1 MTEIIRV
8 FVNAV
13 GTDVAVGSDVR
24 DALRAADPAL
34 ADRAAAG
41 DALITDARGI
51 EIPLDTR
58 VAAGSIL
65 RVVVRAR
72 REERSTDAQD

>member
-24 DALRAADPAL
+24 DALRAADAAL

-65 RVVVRAR
+65 RGVVRAR